1 MGKTVVLVGV
11 VMLLGG
17 CAHYQTHYQIHP
29 VNNTLWRFDTRTGA
43 LEACGFEQGKPTCT
57 AFPAPK

>member
-1 MGKTVVLVGV
+1 MTKTVALAGL
-11 VMLLGG
+11 VMLLCG
-17 CAHYQTHYQIHP
+17 CAHYQIEP
-29 VNNTLWRFDTRTGA
+29 ANNSVWRLDTRTGA

>member
-1 MGKTVVLVGV
+1 MIKTVALVGLL
-11 VMLLGG
+11 MLLCG
-17 CAHYQTHYQIHP
+17 CARYQIETTS
-29 VNNTLWRFDTRTGA
+29 NTVWRLDTRSGA